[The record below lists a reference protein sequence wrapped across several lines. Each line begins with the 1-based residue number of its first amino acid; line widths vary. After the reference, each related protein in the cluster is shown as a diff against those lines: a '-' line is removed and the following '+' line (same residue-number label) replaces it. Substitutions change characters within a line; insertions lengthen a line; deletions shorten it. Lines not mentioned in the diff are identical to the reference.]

1 MHGWVLPWN
10 EYVYCITHALAAVSM
25 HRRNLVPV
33 YGKNELEK
41 KSRFSSTANL
51 EKHVKT
57 KDIPCPSD
65 VGSGIYNTLKM
76 PPHIHVFAGSL
87 FGKKS
92 LGLCVFL
99 CCAPGLE
106 RSQFLIWFYKCVF
119 GLNALS

>member
-1 MHGWVLPWN
+1 LAIPKYPWVRFSSLKKHSLVHMHGWVLPWN

-65 VGSGIYNTLKM
+65 VGSGI
-76 PPHIHVFAGSL
+76 
-87 FGKKS
+87 
-92 LGLCVFL
+92 
-99 CCAPGLE
+99 
-106 RSQFLIWFYKCVF
+106 
-119 GLNALS
+119 